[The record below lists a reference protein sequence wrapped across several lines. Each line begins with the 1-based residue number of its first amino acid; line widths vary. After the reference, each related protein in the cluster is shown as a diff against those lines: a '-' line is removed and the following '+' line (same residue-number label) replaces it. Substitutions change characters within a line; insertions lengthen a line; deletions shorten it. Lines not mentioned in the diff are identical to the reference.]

1 MTVQDLPPNFDRL
14 INRFINSD
22 LSELEFEELQQYLI
36 AHPQARQTYF
46 DHLDIAIGI
55 PKSNV
60 ERLKQLDQF
69 VTSDIYPGQSA
80 TGSPA
85 VRRKSKLFSAFRY
98 LAVATAAVAIMY
110 SIEWYMTGH
119 TFLRKASVTASTVDL
134 PYVATLSR
142 ANDCIWGADNPPL
155 FSGQRL
161 LSKELYLEKGIAEF
175 RFDSGVRLVLEGPTR
190 INIDSANCA
199 TVDSGSVVLHGY
211 ESAPEFELITPQAR
225 FFDIGTEYGTKVE
238 EDGSTELHVFQG
250 EVRILPRGTTS
261 GNHIEDQILIA
272 GEARHIDK
280 KGKADIALKP
290 ENFKREVPEKPK
302 DLKLV
307 REELIAY
314 DSFHPAKIRDPEET
328 SDWRQ
333 AGTGWKN
340 IWRQGI
346 NDAKPAKGSSHP
358 RKTLQAELLNPH
370 QAGCLELDR
379 GKNAWRSLQQPIRL
393 DIDAIYYI
401 SFFIEKKSGP
411 KTSGN
416 QYGNFSLQ
424 TVDQEDSKKK
434 ILFGI
439 TSENYPILHTSL
451 QHVQKAPPLQD
462 DKPYFF
468 VGKIVASKNS
478 PDQIFL
484 RAFSAHETIP
494 DQEPLVWTCT
504 SDPYY
509 DSATYECIRLY
520 AGKSST
526 YLFDELRISKSW
538 ESAVN
543 FQNPDDV
550 PVVE

>member
-434 ILFGI
+434 DPVRNHFGKL
-439 TSENYPILHTSL
+439 SDLAYQS
-451 QHVQKAPPLQD
+451 
-462 DKPYFF
+462 
-468 VGKIVASKNS
+468 
-478 PDQIFL
+478 
-484 RAFSAHETIP
+484 SA
-494 DQEPLVWTCT
+494 C
-504 SDPYY
+504 S
-509 DSATYECIRLY
+509 
-520 AGKSST
+520 
-526 YLFDELRISKSW
+526 
-538 ESAVN
+538 ESAAAAG
-543 FQNPDDV
+543 
-550 PVVE
+550 